1 VIEPSFGLSGDVLA
15 ELADLE
21 ARVLAVD
28 GGRLKLEW
36 GTLRSRPADSAN
48 DVLARVAGRLVG
60 FVGVYR
66 HGAEP
71 ELTGMVDP
79 AHRRQGLA
87 TRALAA
93 VLPLVGG
100 PSALLV
106 VPRGSAGG
114 RRLALT
120 HGGVL
125 DHAEH
130 ALVQRKAPTTVPA
143 PDGLHVRPAVEDDRA
158 AVGRLLEQG
167 FGDSR
172 GAGER
177 LDGTVVAEVDGRFA
191 ACLAVDRGPDHA
203 GVYGFVVDADLRG
216 RGIGRAVLG
225 RVCHDLR
232 ADGVDEVRLEVEVEN
247 ERALGLYTSL
257 GFDPVTTED
266 YYRLA
271 TVSDPADTLTA

>member
-1 VIEPSFGLSGDVLA
+1 MPEAVIEPSVGLPDDVLA
-15 ELADLE
+15 ELVDLE

-36 GTLRSRPADSAN
+36 GALRSRPVDAAN
-48 DVLARVAGRLVG
+48 DVLVHADGRLVG

-71 ELTGMVDP
+71 ELTGMIDP

-87 TRALAA
+87 SAALAVA
-93 VLPLVGG
+93 LPLVDG

-106 VPRGSAGG
+106 VPRASAGG
-114 RRLALT
+114 RRLALAR
-120 HGGVL
+120 GGVF

-130 ALVQRKAPTTVPA
+130 ALVQREAQPVVPA
-143 PDGLHVRPAVEDDRA
+143 PDGLQVRPAVEDDRA
-158 AVGRLLEQG
+158 AVGRLHELG
-167 FGDSR
+167 FGDPR

-177 LDGTVVAEVDGRFA
+177 LEGTLVAEVDGRFA
-191 ACLAVDRGPDHA
+191 ACLVVERRPEHA
-203 GVYGFVVDADLRG
+203 GVYGFVVDPDLRG
-216 RGIGRAVLG
+216 RGIGRAVLD
-225 RVCHDLR
+225 RVCRDLR
-232 ADGVDEVRLEVEVEN
+232 ADGVAEVRLEVEVEN

-271 TVSDPADTLTA
+271 TAR